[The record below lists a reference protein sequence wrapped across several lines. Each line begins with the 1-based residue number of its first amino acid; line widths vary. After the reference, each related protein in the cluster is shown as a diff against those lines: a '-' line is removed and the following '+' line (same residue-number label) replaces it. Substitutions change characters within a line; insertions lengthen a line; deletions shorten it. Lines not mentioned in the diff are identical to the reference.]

1 MARMKLLLDTN
12 VVIDYLHEREPY
24 YEKARLL
31 MTAGRVGE
39 FSLWITS
46 SQVTDLIY
54 ILSEGGKRSLLSH
67 VLEQLRGM
75 RTFVNVHAV
84 SDREVDRMLAASWK
98 DPEDSLIF
106 ESALEMRCR
115 CNRHAQSE
123 RFRVV
128 GDQSGGLRRILRLD
142 AQGLRIGLRRGGHLA
157 RCVIGRI

>member
-106 ESALEMRCR
+106 ESALEMRADAIVTR
-115 CNRHAQSE
+115 NQKDFESSVIK
-123 RFRVV
+123 VV
-128 GDQSGGLRRILRLD
+128 DCDEFFVWLRKDFGLD
-142 AQGLRIGLRRGGHLA
+142 YEEV
-157 RCVIGRI
+157 VI

>member
-1 MARMKLLLDTN
+1 MKLLLDTN

-24 YEKARLL
+24 YDKVRLL

-54 ILSEGGKRSLLSH
+54 ILSEGGKRSLLSR

-106 ESALEMRCR
+106 ESALEMRAMPSSR
-115 CNRHAQSE
+115 AIG

>member
-24 YEKARLL
+24 YDKVRLL

-54 ILSEGGKRSLLSH
+54 ILSEGGKRSLLSR

-106 ESALEMRCR
+106 ESA
-115 CNRHAQSE
+115 
-123 RFRVV
+123 
-128 GDQSGGLRRILRLD
+128 
-142 AQGLRIGLRRGGHLA
+142 
-157 RCVIGRI
+157 

>member
-12 VVIDYLHEREPY
+12 VVIDFLHEREPY
-24 YEKARLL
+24 YDKVRLL

-106 ESALEMRCR
+106 ESALEMRADAIVTR
-115 CNRHAQSE
+115 NQKDLESSVIK
-123 RFRVV
+123 VV
-128 GDQSGGLRRILRLD
+128 DCDEFFVWMRKDFGLD
-142 AQGLRIGLRRGGHLA
+142 YEEV
-157 RCVIGRI
+157 VI

>member
-1 MARMKLLLDTN
+1 MKLLLDTN

-84 SDREVDRMLAASWK
+84 SDRK

-106 ESALEMRCR
+106 ESALEMRADAIVTR
-115 CNRHAQSE
+115 NQKDFESSVIK
-123 RFRVV
+123 VV
-128 GDQSGGLRRILRLD
+128 DCDEFFVWMRKDFGLD
-142 AQGLRIGLRRGGHLA
+142 YEEV
-157 RCVIGRI
+157 VI

>member
-24 YEKARLL
+24 YDKVRLL

-39 FSLWITS
+39 FDLWITS

-54 ILSEGGKRSLLSH
+54 ILSEGGKRSLLSR

-84 SDREVDRMLAASWK
+84 SDRVLAASWK

-106 ESALEMRCR
+106 ESALEMRADAIVTR
-115 CNRHAQSE
+115 NQKDFESSVIK
-123 RFRVV
+123 VV
-128 GDQSGGLRRILRLD
+128 DCDEFFVWIRKDFGLD
-142 AQGLRIGLRRGGHLA
+142 YEEV
-157 RCVIGRI
+157 VI

>member
-84 SDREVDRMLAASWK
+84 SVVEGSG
-98 DPEDSLIF
+98 
-106 ESALEMRCR
+106 
-115 CNRHAQSE
+115 
-123 RFRVV
+123 RFAY
-128 GDQSGGLRRILRLD
+128 L
-142 AQGLRIGLRRGGHLA
+142 
-157 RCVIGRI
+157 

>member
-24 YEKARLL
+24 YDKVRLL

-39 FSLWITS
+39 FDLWITS

-54 ILSEGGKRSLLSH
+54 ILSEGGKRSLLSR

-84 SDREVDRMLAASWK
+84 SDRK

-106 ESALEMRCR
+106 ESALEMRADAIVTR
-115 CNRHAQSE
+115 NQKDFESSVIK
-123 RFRVV
+123 VV
-128 GDQSGGLRRILRLD
+128 DCDEFFVWMRKDFGLD
-142 AQGLRIGLRRGGHLA
+142 YEEV
-157 RCVIGRI
+157 VI

>member
-54 ILSEGGKRSLLSH
+54 ILSEGGKRLLLSH
-67 VLEQLRGM
+67 VLEQLRG
-75 RTFVNVHAV
+75 
-84 SDREVDRMLAASWK
+84 MLAASWK

-106 ESALEMRCR
+106 ESALEMRADAIVTR
-115 CNRHAQSE
+115 NQKDFESSVIK
-123 RFRVV
+123 VV
-128 GDQSGGLRRILRLD
+128 DCDEFFVWMRKDFGLD
-142 AQGLRIGLRRGGHLA
+142 YEEV
-157 RCVIGRI
+157 VI

>member
-54 ILSEGGKRSLLSH
+54 ILS
-67 VLEQLRGM
+67 
-75 RTFVNVHAV
+75 
-84 SDREVDRMLAASWK
+84 
-98 DPEDSLIF
+98 
-106 ESALEMRCR
+106 
-115 CNRHAQSE
+115 
-123 RFRVV
+123 
-128 GDQSGGLRRILRLD
+128 
-142 AQGLRIGLRRGGHLA
+142 
-157 RCVIGRI
+157 